1 MTQNIE
7 QRTEVAVKRYEGAAK
22 SVDEIANTDKVVET
36 PVGQRK
42 SFPKIAK
49 EWDEESTLLKQ
60 NWQQE
65 SKQLKQSWENDSTTL
80 RSEWK
85 QERDQFSVKS

>member
-1 MTQNIE
+1 MTKNIE
-7 QRTEVAVKRYEGAAK
+7 QRTLAATTTLESSAK
-22 SVDEIANTDKVVET
+22 TVDEIAHTNKVVET

-49 EWDEESTLLKQ
+49 EWDDESTLLKQ